1 MYFSEVK
8 NRYMSIFKSLF
19 GSNKEEKERLKKEK
33 EEKERL
39 QKEKEEKERL
49 QKEKEEKER
58 LQKEKEEKESLQK
71 EKEEKESLQKEK
83 YSILLKELDSD
94 GNGIIDLV
102 EGDDYGK
109 ILKLNQD
116 KIIEINR
123 DYIKQ
128 FVQISNYL
136 KTKRKSLQ
144 SIFEQLVT
152 YVNDGGIEGGNLNAD
167 LDDIDPMFEDAARVV
182 VMHQSGSTSL
192 IQRKLK
198 LGYNR
203 AGRIIDQLEAAG
215 IVGSFE
221 GSKAR
226 QVLIPDDMA
235 LEELLNNSNISEYL
249 EILKDDCHIFN
260 LILVQS
266 ITMVQSLI
274 NNDMITFYEIY
285 EKLDQLNM
293 FDSKHEKDIKKL
305 LGEVNNSLDDVMKE
319 IRNVG
324 QDIVSS
330 VGELSFI
337 TEEMG
342 QLVQEGLDSVNSS
355 IQTNN
360 FLTGVQT
367 YQMYKINQNTKGLR

>member
-19 GSNKEEKERLKKEK
+19 GSNKEEKERLQKEK

-58 LQKEKEEKESLQK
+58 LQKEKEEKERLQK

>member
-19 GSNKEEKERLKKEK
+19 GSNKEEKERLK
-33 EEKERL
+33 
-39 QKEKEEKERL
+39 
-49 QKEKEEKER
+49 KEKEEKER